1 MIGLWIAA
9 ALLSA
14 GAAALIVRRAFL
26 GARRAAAPGPELAVY
41 RRQMTEIDELADRGL
56 LAEAERRSIRAETG
70 RRLLAAAERTEP
82 PPRAALP
89 AIILAL
95 AAAAP
100 LVAAGAY
107 LGLGA
112 AGYADQPFAARLAE
126 WRAADPGTL
135 SAPQMAAVLRQ
146 IAAERPSDP
155 EPLRNLALAELA
167 SDQPMEAVQALERAI
182 ALAPARAELWAALG
196 QAELGAQ
203 NGEASADSRAAF
215 QRALALDPAN
225 ADARYYL
232 ARARIA
238 GGDAAGGLADWRALS
253 AALPATDARKAA
265 LEQEIRAVTATG
277 VLPTTAE
284 ASAGPQTSAP
294 SVGGAQIQ
302 AMVDGLAARL
312 KANPDDPAGWVRLV
326 RAYAVLGE
334 IDRRDAALSEARRRF
349 AGKADALAA
358 LGAAAVPPPP

>member
-1 MIGLWIAA
+1 MIWLWIAA

-26 GARRAAAPGPELAVY
+26 GARGAAAQGPELAVY
-41 RRQMTEIDELADRGL
+41 RRQMAEIDELADRGL

-70 RRLLAAAERTEP
+70 RRLLAAAGRAEP
-82 PPRAALP
+82 PLHVARPV
-89 AIILAL
+89 IILAL

-107 LGLGA
+107 LVLGA
-112 AGYADQPFAARLAE
+112 AGYADQPFAARLAA
-126 WRAADPGTL
+126 WRAADPDTL

-167 SDQPMEAVQALERAI
+167 SGQPIEAVQALQRAI
-182 ALAPARAELWAALG
+182 ALKPARADLWAALG
-196 QAELGAQ
+196 QARLAAQ
-203 NGEASADSRAAF
+203 SGESSTDSAAAF
-215 QRALALDPAN
+215 QHALALDPAN

-238 GGDAAGGLADWRALS
+238 GGDAAGGLADWRALA
-253 AALPATDARKAA
+253 AALPAGDPRKPA
-265 LEQEIRAVTATG
+265 LEQEIREVTATG
-277 VLPTTAE
+277 VAPSTAE
-284 ASAGPQTSAP
+284 ASAGSQNGASQ
-294 SVGGAQIQ
+294 VGAAQIQ

-312 KANPDDPAGWVRLV
+312 KANPNDPEGWVRLV

-334 IDRRDAALSEARRRF
+334 TDRRDAALFEARRLF
-349 AGKADALAA
+349 AGQADVLAR
-358 LGAAAVPPPP
+358 LSTAASASP

>member
-1 MIGLWIAA
+1 
-9 ALLSA
+9 
-14 GAAALIVRRAFL
+14 
-26 GARRAAAPGPELAVY
+26 
-41 RRQMTEIDELADRGL
+41 
-56 LAEAERRSIRAETG
+56 
-70 RRLLAAAERTEP
+70 
-82 PPRAALP
+82 
-89 AIILAL
+89 
-95 AAAAP
+95 
-100 LVAAGAY
+100 
-107 LGLGA
+107 
-112 AGYADQPFAARLAE
+112 
-126 WRAADPGTL
+126 
-135 SAPQMAAVLRQ
+135 MAAVLRQ

-238 GGDAAGGLADWRALS
+238 GGDSAGGLADWRALS
-253 AALPATDARKAA
+253 AALAAGDPRKAA
-265 LEQEIRAVTATG
+265 LEQEIREVTATG
-277 VLPTTAE
+277 VLPLTAE
-284 ASAGPQTSAP
+284 ASAAPQTGAP
-294 SVGGAQIQ
+294 AVGAAQIQ
-302 AMVDGLAARL
+302 AMVDGLAAQL

-334 IDRRDAALSEARRRF
+334 TDRRDAAVSEARRRF
-349 AGKADALAA
+349 AGKPDVLAA
-358 LGAAAVPPPP
+358 ITTAAVPPP